1 MKNLKRK
8 DLDTFEWLF
17 PVPGDWH
24 FIKTVSEV
32 LKSVLW
38 DGGFHDIAANCGMK
52 KEVSKW
58 KDIHQILIA
67 LLEALMRASLK
78 DCHDTNLFDISEEFQ
93 DWGKFEIY
101 VQELCKGKNEV
112 S

>member
-1 MKNLKRK
+1 MLAIMKNLKRK

-24 FIKTVSEV
+24 FVKTVSEV

-38 DGGFHDIAANCGMK
+38 DGEFHDITANCGMK
-52 KEVSKW
+52 RRSQSGR
-58 KDIHQILIA
+58 IYI
-67 LLEALMRASLK
+67 
-78 DCHDTNLFDISEEFQ
+78 EF
-93 DWGKFEIY
+93 
-101 VQELCKGKNEV
+101 